1 MPSGSDIL
9 SYNCCVVNQFFIFIL
24 SSFQSQWWT

>member
-9 SYNCCVVNQFFIFIL
+9 SYNCCAVNQFFIFIL